1 MSLIYKIE
9 ACPNNNCQLIN
20 IFDVTGIYNAISNP
34 SGWGAPNP
42 AISDATSSTLSV
54 MYPGSVIPTV
64 INTFPTLPNIT
75 NTPFVISNTNLTL
88 AALIDGKY
96 EFISHVVASG
106 VDYYS
111 NTTIYVLCGVE
122 CCVRKLLAGI
132 STDRDCCMD
141 DAKVEAALLAQTLLD
156 GLKASAECGDF
167 ANADLILA
175 ELQKICAG
183 TDCGCN

>member
-1 MSLIYKIE
+1 MALIYKIE
-9 ACPNNNCQLIN
+9 ACSNNNCQLIN
-20 IFDVTGIYNAISNP
+20 IFDVTGVYNSVSNP

-42 AISDATSSTLSV
+42 LISDASSSTLSV

-75 NTPFVISNTNLTL
+75 NIPYVLTPASVVLSAFP
-88 AALIDGKY
+88 DGKY
-96 EFISHVVASG
+96 EFISHIVVLG

-132 STDRDCCMD
+132 SSKRDCCMD
-141 DAKVEAALLAQTLLD
+141 DEKVEAALLAQTLLD
-156 GLKASAECGDF
+156 ALKASAECGDF
-167 ANADLILA
+167 DNADLILA